1 MKDVLCI
8 VGLVLSLLVF
18 NACGHSSNEVV
29 RIVEERDS
37 LKNVANQRQK
47 YIENMGELIN
57 LVNSGLDSI
66 TAEENM
72 IFPSIS
78 EKGYSK
84 DAMLSKVDN
93 IAKLIANQ
101 KEEIAKLEKRLAD
114 DAESGVAT
122 EDDNMQRM
130 IDRFKSQ
137 LAEKDR
143 QIAIL
148 KNELSQ
154 KNADIS
160 NLQKKIGSYS
170 QAIAELDRKNAMQ
183 TEALKRQDAMLNHC
197 YMIVADKKTL
207 QNSGIVKKGKLV
219 AQGALDRSKFA
230 RVDIRSFTEMEFDAK
245 HPRILTPMP
254 EGSYTLTTNGKNHYS
269 LKINNPSEFWRIS
282 NYLVI
287 QTN

>member
-1 MKDVLCI
+1 MKNILCI
-8 VGLVLSLLVF
+8 GGLVLSLF
-18 NACGHSSNEVV
+18 AFDSCGHSSNEVV
-29 RIVEERDS
+29 KIVEERDS

-66 TAEENM
+66 AAEENM
-72 IFPSIS
+72 IFPFIS

-84 DAMLSKVDN
+84 DDMLSKVDN
-93 IAKLIANQ
+93 IARLIAKQ
-101 KEEIAKLEKRLAD
+101 KEEIARLEKRIAD
-114 DAESGVAT
+114 DTESGAAP
-122 EDDNMQRM
+122 EDDNMQMM

-137 LAEKDR
+137 IAEKDR
-143 QIAIL
+143 QIAML

-154 KNADIS
+154 KNTDIS

-183 TEALKRQDAMLNHC
+183 SEALKRQDAMLNHC
-197 YMIVADKKTL
+197 YMIAADKKTL
-207 QNSGIVKKGKLV
+207 QDAGIVKKGKLV
-219 AQGALDRSKFA
+219 AKGALDRTKFA

-245 HPRILTPMP
+245 HPKILTPMP

-269 LKINNPSEFWRIS
+269 LKINNPGEFWRIS